1 MQQKEMDTEDDVA
14 FECSNYDED
23 DILYSCPHNSED
35 YEPCFLLFIHQSFD
49 QLEIMKRQNILSY
62 NIQVLR
68 FRVKIKQRGLN
79 IPCTTN

>member
-35 YEPCFLLFIHQSFD
+35 YKPCSLLFIHQSFD
-49 QLEIMKRQNILSY
+49 QLEIMKW
-62 NIQVLR
+62 
-68 FRVKIKQRGLN
+68 
-79 IPCTTN
+79 